1 MNNNYLDNINEII
14 ASIDTVPDN
23 FINSVSD
30 STIEDMFLSPI
41 KMMYNVISLHKD
53 FDYRRKYSKI
63 MLCDIEL
70 EYDELCD

>member
-1 MNNNYLDNINEII
+1 MNNSYLDNIDEII

-41 KMMYNVISLHKD
+41 KMLIFHQSHVIA
-53 FDYRRKYSKI
+53 
-63 MLCDIEL
+63 
-70 EYDELCD
+70 